1 MEAKKVYEMLLDIK
15 RKLPLEDVN
24 SIDSWLKD
32 EPLHTTKNF
41 WGSFA
46 HALYVVR
53 NEMLAEESKKAGRT
67 KEQTAMSRILKNAC
81 REELKSAWYDKDRL
95 CVCDGYSFVIK
106 SKHNG
111 IALPTTDKPFVDD
124 TDAWLGS
131 HMEYDRTLTET
142 PDLAKLKVYHTERK
156 KLTEERYITY
166 CFGNGVHVQVKYL
179 INMLEAMGKN
189 CEVYIGTPSQP
200 VKFVNDTG
208 VGYLMPIRVKNGESA
223 PRTEL

>member
-15 RKLPLEDVN
+15 SKMNADDVRY
-24 SIDSWLKD
+24 IDACIKD
-32 EPLHTTKNF
+32 APFRGNTNF
-41 WGSFA
+41 CESFA
-46 HALYVVR
+46 NALHAAK
-53 NEMLAEESKKAGRT
+53 NEMRAEESKKAGRT

-111 IALPTTDKPFVDD
+111 IALPMTDMTFVDD
-124 TDAWLGS
+124 VDAWLES
-131 HMEYDRTLTET
+131 HMECDRTLTET

-156 KLTEERYITY
+156 KLTEERYIAY
-166 CFGNGVHVQVKYL
+166 CFENGVHVQVKYL
-179 INMLEAMGKN
+179 ITMLEAMGKN
-189 CEVYIGTPSQP
+189 CDVYIGTPLQP
-200 VKFVNDTG
+200 VKFVNETG
-208 VGYLMPIRVKNGESA
+208 VGYLMPLRVKNGENA

>member
-15 RKLPLEDVN
+15 SKMTSYDVRY
-24 SIDSWLKD
+24 IDTCIKD
-32 EPLHTTKNF
+32 APFRGDTNF
-41 WGSFA
+41 CESFA

-81 REELKSAWYDKDRL
+81 REELKYAWYDKNRL

-106 SKHNG
+106 SKNDG
-111 IALPTTDKPFVDD
+111 IALPTTDKPFIDNVDD
-124 TDAWLGS
+124 FLKKN
-131 HMEYDRTLTET
+131 MECDRTLAET
-142 PDLAKLKVYHTERK
+142 PDLAKLKVYHSERK
-156 KLTEERYITY
+156 KLTEERDIAY

-189 CEVYIGTPSQP
+189 CEVYIGGPFQS

-208 VGYLMPIRVKNGESA
+208 IGYLMPIRAKDGENA